1 MENLEKTQTLK
12 DKYINASGKFY
23 VEDNKD
29 EIFIQGKRVDLDK
42 TDVGTLEIYL
52 QNIQKEKEV
61 KKAELD
67 ELLEEIY
74 N

>member
-1 MENLEKTQTLK
+1 MEKL
-12 DKYINASGKFY
+12 G
-23 VEDNKD
+23 
-29 EIFIQGKRVDLDK
+29 EIFIQGKRVDLDN

>member
-1 MENLEKTQTLK
+1 MEKL
-12 DKYINASGKFY
+12 G
-23 VEDNKD
+23 
-29 EIFIQGKRVDLDK
+29 EILVQGKRIDLDN
-42 TDVGTLEIYL
+42 TDVNSLQIYL
-52 QNIQKEKEV
+52 QSVQKEKNE

>member
-1 MENLEKTQTLK
+1 MEKL
-12 DKYINASGKFY
+12 G
-23 VEDNKD
+23 
-29 EIFIQGKRVDLDK
+29 EILVQGKRIDLDN
-42 TDVGTLEIYL
+42 TDVNSLQVYL
-52 QNIQKEKEV
+52 QSVQKEKNE